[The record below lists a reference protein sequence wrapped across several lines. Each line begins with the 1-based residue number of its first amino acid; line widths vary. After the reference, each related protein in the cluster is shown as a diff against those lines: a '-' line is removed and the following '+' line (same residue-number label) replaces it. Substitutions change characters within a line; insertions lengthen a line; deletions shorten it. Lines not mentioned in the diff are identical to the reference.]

1 MKKKYFINANII
13 DPKNSLN
20 EKGGLIINEEGKIE
34 AVGKKVNKNNIPSRE
49 KYIDVREN
57 YIFPGLVDMRVFVGE
72 PGYEYKENFRTL
84 SNAALC
90 GGVTSVVT
98 MPNTNP
104 VIDNVSM
111 VDFLKR
117 RGRDKSKIN
126 IFPTASLTKNL
137 EGTNM
142 TEFGLLQKKGIIGFT
157 DGFKTIQ
164 NSRLMSRIM
173 SSANDLGSLIMQH
186 AEDSELAEYGMVND
200 GIISTK
206 LGLQG
211 IPDIAE
217 KIIIERDL
225 TLLEEY
231 NCRYHISQISSAK
244 SIDIIKL
251 KKQNLKFSCGVS
263 INNLSLN
270 ANDIGDFKTL
280 SNAALSGGVTS
291 VVTMPNTNPVIDNV
305 SMVDFLKR
313 RGRDKSK
320 INIFPTAS
328 LTKNL
333 EGTNMTEFG
342 LLQKKGIIGF
352 TDGLKTIQNSR
363 LMSRIMNS
371 AADLKCL
378 IMQHAE
384 DSDLAKYGMVNDGI
398 ISTKLG
404 LQGIPDIAEKI
415 IIERDLTLLEEYS
428 CRYHI
433 SQISS
438 EKSVDIIEIKK
449 QNLKFS
455 CGVSI
460 NNLSLNEND
469 IGNFRTF
476 LKLSPPLRREE
487 DRVSLVEGLNKKVI
501 DVIVSDH
508 KPEDEE
514 QKRLTFAQAASGSSG
529 IETLLAL
536 SLELYHNESI
546 KLETIIQALTFN
558 PAKILKINK
567 GNLDIGNDADFC
579 IVDINKPWIVKKDN
593 LISKSKNT
601 SIDDKKLQGKVT
613 NTFVNG
619 VELFKL

>member
-34 AVGKKVNKNNIPSRE
+34 AAGKKVNKNNIPSRE
-49 KYIDVREN
+49 KYIDVKEN

-72 PGYEYKENFRTL
+72 PGYEYKENFR
-84 SNAALC
+84 
-90 GGVTSVVT
+90 
-98 MPNTNP
+98 
-104 VIDNVSM
+104 
-111 VDFLKR
+111 
-117 RGRDKSKIN
+117 
-126 IFPTASLTKNL
+126 
-137 EGTNM
+137 
-142 TEFGLLQKKGIIGFT
+142 
-157 DGFKTIQ
+157 
-164 NSRLMSRIM
+164 
-173 SSANDLGSLIMQH
+173 
-186 AEDSELAEYGMVND
+186 
-200 GIISTK
+200 
-206 LGLQG
+206 
-211 IPDIAE
+211 
-217 KIIIERDL
+217 
-225 TLLEEY
+225 
-231 NCRYHISQISSAK
+231 
-244 SIDIIKL
+244 
-251 KKQNLKFSCGVS
+251 
-263 INNLSLN
+263 
-270 ANDIGDFKTL
+270 TL

-371 AADLKCL
+371 AGDLNSL

-415 IIERDLTLLEEYS
+415 IIERDLTLLEEYN

-438 EKSVDIIEIKK
+438 AKSVDIIEIKK

-487 DRVSLVEGLNKKVI
+487 DRLSLVEGLNKKVI

-546 KLETIIQALTFN
+546 KLETIIQALTSN